1 MREARRLLISGRV
14 QGVGYR
20 RWAEREALRLGLAG
34 WVRNRRDRSV
44 EALVAGDAVSVAAF
58 ADACRTGPRGAE
70 VADVAGHPADGDAI
84 PDGFSVLPTV

>member
-1 MREARRLLISGRV
+1 MTVARRLVISGHV

-34 WVRNRRDRSV
+34 WVRNRRDGSV

-58 ADACRTGPRGAE
+58 TDACRIGPRGAAVE
-70 VADVAGHPADGDAI
+70 DVAEHPVAGDGI
-84 PDGFSVLPTV
+84 PDGFSVLPTT